1 MKVIYND
8 LKTEYKVVILLNE
21 VFHQLLVALNS
32 QYIDIQLMFALKT
45 NASLFIY
52 SLDKPLAQM
61 IDSGLLCITDSE
73 LEFDEDNFD
82 TGLYTFDPFSDTLTS
97 ILRQQK
103 PVGYETIGIPKFI
116 GKFDKNA
123 SAFISSLF
131 YIGTLQNKELIEIL
145 FNKFIIEIK
154 NSLDRVSVQKEMKFK
169 DLIEKQNIYG
179 IVRNTALQFLS
190 NKFLKNNDKNQQEN
204 FYEALCLI
212 ASAPYEKEQNHG
224 VLWNYNEAVK
234 KNAFIKFENSIP
246 IGKENVRQVR
256 KLLEMSDSD
265 NVLLIEN
272 GSVIGIY
279 LRNSN
284 DAGTG
289 IEFHGNGKWNIFT
302 HVNQSLLFFNS
313 VTFQIKDQSF
323 NNRLKTAIQSIFG
336 TDCNSEK
343 LSQIVEIAKK
353 QSHGTTIVILKNVQ
367 QECIR
372 LSESNRAIKLN
383 PTEINEKNILSL
395 TAIDGAILLDTDGFC
410 YAIGAILD
418 GVAEINGDTSRGSRY
433 NSALT
438 YVDYQMHHNNQKV
451 LSIVISADEST
462 DIYPG

>member
-1 MKVIYND
+1 M
-8 LKTEYKVVILLNE
+8 
-21 VFHQLLVALNS
+21 
-32 QYIDIQLMFALKT
+32 
-45 NASLFIY
+45 
-52 SLDKPLAQM
+52 
-61 IDSGLLCITDSE
+61 
-73 LEFDEDNFD
+73 
-82 TGLYTFDPFSDTLTS
+82 
-97 ILRQQK
+97 
-103 PVGYETIGIPKFI
+103 
-116 GKFDKNA
+116 
-123 SAFISSLF
+123 
-131 YIGTLQNKELIEIL
+131 
-145 FNKFIIEIK
+145 
-154 NSLDRVSVQKEMKFK
+154 
-169 DLIEKQNIYG
+169 
-179 IVRNTALQFLS
+179 
-190 NKFLKNNDKNQQEN
+190 
-204 FYEALCLI
+204 
-212 ASAPYEKEQNHG
+212 
-224 VLWNYNEAVK
+224 
-234 KNAFIKFENSIP
+234 
-246 IGKENVRQVR
+246 
-256 KLLEMSDSD
+256 
-265 NVLLIEN
+265 IEN